1 MISISLAT
9 LAMQFAE
16 MPRNTAKM
24 KAREASARFLTIRDG
39 PISIRNAR
47 YYRYQ
52 GLEEKYRILAGNIDC
67 FDTAEPAIFLIV
79 ASRLM
84 IKMTVLF
91 LNLCMYYFYYYLS
104 RRYKI
109 LNILRN

>member
-1 MISISLAT
+1 MEQELGIFDRYIQVVIICQELKK
-9 LAMQFAE
+9 FVVC
-16 MPRNTAKM
+16 
-24 KAREASARFLTIRDG
+24 RDG
-39 PISIRNAR
+39 PIPIPNTR

-52 GLEEKYRILAGNIDC
+52 RLEEKYRILAGNIDY

-79 ASRLM
+79 ASGLM

-91 LNLCMYYFYYYLS
+91 LNLFIYYFIIIYLS

-109 LNILRN
+109 LNMLRN